1 MSLNAVTGAPL
12 NVGRPQETR
21 TPRADRPLVGTPSA
35 PATPAMPSV
44 RTPPAPATTAPGAV
58 AAPPPPGTD
67 PELWQV
73 LTAEERSFFARAYAS
88 GPLTYGRAA
97 LTGQADS
104 PAAFR
109 GTRLDVRV

>member
-1 MSLNAVTGAPL
+1 MSLNALTSAPL
-12 NVGRPQETR
+12 NVGRTQETR
-21 TPRADRPLVGTPSA
+21 TPRTDRPVVGAPTA
-35 PATPAMPSV
+35 PAAPAV
-44 RTPPAPATTAPGAV
+44 RTPAAPAITTPGAV
-58 AAPPPPGTD
+58 AAAPPPGTD

-73 LTAEERSFFARAYAS
+73 LTPEERSFFARAYAS